1 MKENKKEVNKFF
13 EQLDKCQVIY
23 KSSNDTVSKADQ
35 RATVV
40 GYRDGDTYRIGVAIR
55 SYKDD
60 MDKAKAKIT
69 AGRRAIFSPTTILTT
84 TTNDENETNKELHS
98 FLRTVKDQYDLLGL
112 EEEFINVTSV
122 I

>member
-23 KSSNDTVSKADQ
+23 KSNNDTVSKADQ

-40 GYRDGDTYRIGVAIR
+40 GCRDGDTYRIGVAIK

-60 MDKAKAKIT
+60 MDKVKAKMV
-69 AGRRAIFSPTTILTT
+69 AGRRAIFSPTAILPA
-84 TTNDENETNKELHS
+84 TTNDENESSKELHNL
-98 FLRTVKDQYDLLGL
+98 LRTVKDQYDLLGL